1 MKVCPV
7 CNTLYPNED
16 NFCEKD
22 GSPLEYKNGKKC
34 PNCGMILNEHA
45 KFCSSCSYSF
55 VDGKV
60 VQKEKIPD
68 NFVLIDD
75 EDGKP
80 FYMGKFPVTQEMY
93 MSVTDENP
101 SDLTGDKKPVVN
113 VSWYD
118 AIRFCNLLSEK
129 EGKSPVYFVNG
140 KSDVKCWNYIPHQGN
155 VIDADIKMD
164 ERADGYRLPTNE
176 EWQWAAAGGDSFS
189 YAGSDE
195 IEDVAWYSGNSDSMI
210 HDVGQKKV
218 NGYGLSDM
226 SGNVWEWCW
235 DFNFEK
241 KQLSPAELQWNFYMG
256 QMSRVS
262 DKIIVRS
269 CCGGSKACDAE
280 NCELYN
286 NIWIVPESMYSDLGF
301 RLVYKM

>member
-7 CNTLYPNED
+7 CNTLYPDED

-22 GSPLEYKNGKKC
+22 GSLLEYKNRKKSSD
-34 PNCGMILNEHA
+34 CGIE
-45 KFCSSCSYSF
+45 
-55 VDGKV
+55 
-60 VQKEKIPD
+60 EKILD
-68 NFVLIDD
+68 DFVLIND

-101 SDLTGDKKPVVN
+101 SDLTGDKMPVVN

-118 AIRFCNLLSEK
+118 AIRFCNLLSKK

-155 VIDADIKMD
+155 VIDADIKMN
-164 ERADGYRLPTNE
+164 ENADGYRLPTNE
-176 EWQWAAAGGDSFS
+176 EWQWAAAGGDCFT

-195 IEDVAWYSGNSDSMI
+195 IEDVAWYNGNSDLMI
-210 HDVGQKKV
+210 HDVGQKQV

-235 DFNFEK
+235 DFKLEK
-241 KQLSPAELQWNFYMG
+241 KQFYLAA
-256 QMSRVS
+256 SVS
-262 DKIIVRS
+262 DRIIMRS
-269 CCGGSKACDAE
+269 CCGGSKSCDADD
-280 NCELYN
+280 CELYN
-286 NIWIVPESMYSDLGF
+286 NNWIVPESMYSDLGF
-301 RLVYKM
+301 RIVYRM